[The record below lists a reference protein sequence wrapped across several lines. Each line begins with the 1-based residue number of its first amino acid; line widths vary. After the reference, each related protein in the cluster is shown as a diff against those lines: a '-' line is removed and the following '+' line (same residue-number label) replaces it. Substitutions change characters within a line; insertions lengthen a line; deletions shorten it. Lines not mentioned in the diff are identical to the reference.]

1 MLKRFWNEETGA
13 LISAEFVLVATILV
27 IGVVTGLSTVRN
39 AVVTELAD
47 VASAIGS
54 VDQSYSFGGTSGHH
68 SHTHASFFRDR
79 RDACDDPRGQGDG
92 SNCIDICTTGSHGES
107 TTGNS
112 IGGGGP

>member
-47 VASAIGS
+47 VAAAIGA
-54 VDQSYSFGGTSGHH
+54 VDQTYSFGGTTGHH
-68 SHTHASFFRDR
+68 SYTHSSRFNDR
-79 RDACDDPRGQGDG
+79 LDACDAPGTTGGASQ
-92 SNCIDICTTGSHGES
+92 CVEICTRTTSFGES
-107 TTGNS
+107 GGN
-112 IGGGGP
+112 